1 MNLVEMFFTLSIGAA
16 IGWAIAAIMIGGSVK
31 K

>member
-1 MNLVEMFFTLSIGAA
+1 MNLIEMFFTLSIGTA
-16 IGWAIAAIMIGGSVK
+16 IGWAIAAIMIGGNIK

>member
-1 MNLVEMFFTLSIGAA
+1 MDFATGFLLMSIGASM
-16 IGWAIAAIMIGGSVK
+16 GWAIAAIMIGGSLK